1 MEPMNFKDAFYMLQE
16 VWNLYK
22 KYTAQNLS
30 EKDVEKFAAEMQQIY
45 EKYKTSF
52 AKEIVLAFI
61 NEIER
66 NIKFMERGKT
76 NGKE

>member
-30 EKDVEKFAAEMQQIY
+30 EKEVEKFAAEIQQIY

-66 NIKFMERGKT
+66 NIKFMQRR
-76 NGKE
+76 